1 MDVVVDAE
9 VAEDLTVEE
18 ETLTRVLQNVL
29 SVGY

>member
-1 MDVVVDAE
+1 MVEAAE
-9 VAEDLTVEE
+9 VAVVLTVAE